1 MGVFT
6 PFFQFYLVKMD
17 VFLHRAFK
25 WKVPP
30 VLLLPDGV
38 LLGPVDPQAK
48 EVVAL
53 SS

>member
-17 VFLHRAFK
+17 VFHHRAFK
-25 WKVPP
+25 WKETP
-30 VLLLPDGV
+30 VLLRPDGV

>member
-38 LLGPVDPQAK
+38 LPGPVHPQAK
-48 EVVAL
+48 EVVAV